1 MLESDDRETLEEAI
15 LDAHMACEKYLASGR
30 EIHRKILEV
39 TVEDA
44 IAALSMY
51 AEFLKDDPKSE
62 NYKMH
67 MLVPMQTLEL
77 LDDEPKAG

>member
-1 MLESDDRETLEEAI
+1 MLEDDDRLTLEECI
-15 LDAHMACEKYLASGR
+15 LDAHLAAERYLSSGR
-30 EIHRKILEV
+30 DIHRKILEV

-51 AEFLKDDPKSE
+51 SELLKDDAKSE

-67 MLVPMQTLEL
+67 MLIPMQILEL
-77 LDDEPKAG
+77 LEDDKK

>member
-1 MLESDDRETLEEAI
+1 MLEEDDRTTLEEAI
-15 LDAHMACEKYLASGR
+15 LDAHLAAERYLSSGR
-30 EIHRKILEV
+30 DIHRKILEV

-51 AEFLKDDPKSE
+51 SELLKDDPKSE

-67 MLVPMQTLEL
+67 MLVPMQVLEL
-77 LDDEPKAG
+77 IEDDKNES

>member
-1 MLESDDRETLEEAI
+1 MLEEDDRTTLEEAI
-15 LDAHMACEKYLASGR
+15 LDAHLAAERYLSSGR
-30 EIHRKILEV
+30 DIHRKILEV

-51 AEFLKDDPKSE
+51 SELLKDDPKSE

-67 MLVPMQTLEL
+67 MLVPMQVLEL
-77 LDDEPKAG
+77 IEDDKK

>member
-1 MLESDDRETLEEAI
+1 MLEEDDRLTLEEAI
-15 LDAHMACEKYLASGR
+15 LDAHLAAERYLSSGR
-30 EIHRKILEV
+30 DIHRKILEV

-51 AEFLKDDPKSE
+51 SELLKDDAKSE

-67 MLVPMQTLEL
+67 MLIPMQILEL
-77 LDDEPKAG
+77 LEDDKK

>member
-1 MLESDDRETLEEAI
+1 MLEDDDRLTLEEAI
-15 LDAHMACEKYLASGR
+15 LDAHLAAERYLASGR
-30 EIHRKILEV
+30 DIHRKILEV

-51 AEFLKDDPKSE
+51 SELLKDDAKSE

-67 MLVPMQTLEL
+67 MLIPMQILEL
-77 LDDEPKAG
+77 LEYDKK